1 MQLVQP
7 SVVRIVESDPLTQIE
22 NAARTCYKSENK
34 ATVGSAKRM
43 FDNLVKNKHT
53 AMLEH
58 ASLVFQV
65 LDADYYDGLKHN
77 LSKYM
82 NFTEH
87 WIISKVD
94 ARYTIPRFLMSG
106 NIRAINDSCI
116 RQIYEAMIR
125 AGLSN
130 LLYPHSY
137 PKENENWPNDE
148 LLPNTKIRVVDISEI
163 DDLSETEKLNHT
175 YKSFRIKTDRAVSHE
190 IVRHRTMSFAQQ
202 SQRYVKYNSN
212 DIEFIQPSWYENST
226 DDIKQ
231 IFNNSLLQAEK
242 AYNELMSIGCTA
254 QEARC
259 VLPNSTA
266 TEIVVTGNLKAWKHF
281 INLRYKGTTGKPYPD
296 MKIVAE
302 QIYNELKVDPLCK
315 DVIE

>member
-1 MQLVQP
+1 MKLIHP
-7 SVVRIVESDPLTQIE
+7 SVMPITEVDPLRRIE
-22 NAARTCYKSENK
+22 DAARTCYRSESK
-34 ATVGSAKRM
+34 AAEGSAKRM

-65 LDADYYDGLKHN
+65 FDADYYDALKHN

-87 WIISKVD
+87 WIISKAD
-94 ARYTIPRFLMSG
+94 PRYTIPRFLMSG
-106 NIRAINDSCI
+106 NIRAINDACI

-130 LLYPHSY
+130 LLYPGSY

-148 LLPNTKIRVVDISEI
+148 LLPNTKIKVVDISEI
-163 DDLSETEKLNHT
+163 ADLSESEKLNHL
-175 YKSFRIKTDRAVSHE
+175 YRSFRIKTDRAVSHE

-202 SQRYVKYNSN
+202 SQRYVKYNSS
-212 DIEFIQPSWYENST
+212 DIEFVAPSWYENSSEH
-226 DDIKQ
+226 IQQ
-231 IFNNSLLQAEK
+231 IFRDSLLQSER
-242 AYNELMSIGCTA
+242 AYNELLANGCTA

-266 TEIVVTGNLKAWKHF
+266 TEIVVTGNLKSWKHF
-281 INLRYKGTTGKPYPD
+281 INLRYLGTTGKPYPD
-296 MKIVAE
+296 MKIIAN
-302 QIYNELKVDPLCK
+302 QIYNELKTDPMCSNAI
-315 DVIE
+315 D